1 MLLPLS
7 ALGLVALLVAAL
19 AWYAG
24 RPGPPPARQAELV
37 VDWTRQWRRALDS
50 LDRPLPGDRAAR
62 KLGAPARANGQ
73 TEARTLTIL
82 RS

>member
-7 ALGLVALLVAAL
+7 ALGLVALLVAGL
-19 AWYAG
+19 AWYAA

-50 LDRPLPGDRAAR
+50 LDRPLPGERGR
-62 KLGAPARANGQ
+62 KLGAPPRAGKRP
-73 TEARTLTIL
+73 EARTLTVL